1 MENKLPDLS
10 QMSSKTLELETILV
24 NGQKLLFDKKVK
36 LMPVEIE
43 KQQDKDY

>member
-1 MENKLPDLS
+1 MESRLPDVS

-36 LMPVEIE
+36 LMPVDIE
-43 KQQDKDY
+43 KQIDKTE

>member
-1 MENKLPDLS
+1 MENRIPDLS
-10 QMSSKTLELETILV
+10 KMSSTTLELEAVLI

-43 KQQDKDY
+43 KKQTKDQ